1 MAKLARL
8 KHFFE
13 GKRRLSTLDD
23 YHQLKGRSGENRMKL
38 FVSIPLSNGSLDGIP
53 VEIAEEHALMERIN
67 SAVTFK
73 KIAVEMK
80 SATFSIFPTDAHKR
94 PIISLPGTTVNGFR
108 LVAQG
113 SDDKRKVNL
122 CVVAYLPWTDEL
134 HKWCAEHLHADWF
147 VEIIASQMELEE
159 TDAPVVAK
167 RGKGKSKTDQPALI
181 Q

>member
-113 SDDKRKVNL
+113 SDDKRKVNQSSSDIL
-122 CVVAYLPWTDEL
+122 LSYIRAGALYLRQQRDRYAIEYQLSTAL
-134 HKWCAEHLHADWF
+134 TGKRQVQAGLNTILRYQF
-147 VEIIASQMELEE
+147 EI
-159 TDAPVVAK
+159 TP
-167 RGKGKSKTDQPALI
+167 
-181 Q
+181 